1 MCKPAQWK
9 KHSPTTG
16 RTIGSTVWP
25 EKPGAANRFSRLACI
40 LHTGTDVL
48 SASASLKPQ
57 PDRSSTVVD
66 EGDNRNPTRTPA
78 APQRRGVSGYAPVSH
93 RLLAKKLFPGARR
106 RFLLRLARVSPQLH
120 KIQAAWKGLVADL
133 ALTTEAEKAL
143 YRVDVEKL
151 YRYLRSGEWH
161 AYQSALER
169 LGQDLAGCN
178 VPQEY
183 AGAAL
188 GLFFEVCLC
197 SVLGGAGEDT
207 EPALGLAR
215 LASVSQLFLAS
226 GYANHR
232 SVSIRALQEKLHQA
246 EKRAEALAISATEA
260 NEKERHRFA
269 SDLHDEIGH
278 DLVVLKFYLEMITA
292 DVGEKINGEV
302 CKQLTEAINLST
314 RAIEAVRRLAFDLGP
329 VNFNECGF
337 VPAIRNYVR
346 RFAATTGVKARVRV
360 SLSSAPLNAGDE
372 LALYRVL
379 QGALSNVLKHSHAK
393 TVSITVKSDASSLSM
408 SIDDDGSG
416 FNVARKLR
424 DSRNSFG
431 LQAMR
436 ERIELLGGKFQIQ
449 SPAAPGAKRHQG
461 TRIEVVL
468 PLTGREAK

>member
-1 MCKPAQWK
+1 
-9 KHSPTTG
+9 
-16 RTIGSTVWP
+16 
-25 EKPGAANRFSRLACI
+25 
-40 LHTGTDVL
+40 
-48 SASASLKPQ
+48 
-57 PDRSSTVVD
+57 
-66 EGDNRNPTRTPA
+66 
-78 APQRRGVSGYAPVSH
+78 
-93 RLLAKKLFPGARR
+93 
-106 RFLLRLARVSPQLH
+106 
-120 KIQAAWKGLVADL
+120 VADL
-133 ALTTEAEKAL
+133 ALAADAEKAL
-143 YRVDVEKL
+143 YRLDVEKL
-151 YRYLRSGEWH
+151 YSYLRSGEWH
-161 AYQSALER
+161 AYESALER
-169 LGQDLAGCN
+169 LGQELAGCD

-188 GLFFEVCLC
+188 GLFFEICLC
-197 SVLGGAGEDT
+197 SVLGEPREDT
-207 EPALGLAR
+207 EQALGLAR

-232 SVSIRALQEKLHQA
+232 SFSLRVLQEKLQQA
-246 EKRAEALAISATEA
+246 EQRAEALAISAIEA
-260 NEKERHRFA
+260 AEKERHRFA

-292 DVGEKINGEV
+292 DVKEKVNGDV

-329 VNFNECGF
+329 ANFEDCGF

-346 RFAATTGVKARVRV
+346 RFTATTGVKAKVRV
-360 SLSSAPLNAGDE
+360 SLSSTQFQSGDE

-379 QGALSNVLKHSHAK
+379 QGALSNVLKHSRAK
-393 TVSITVKSDASSLSM
+393 TVSITVKSDLNSLSM
-408 SIDDDGSG
+408 SIEDDGTG
-416 FNVARKLR
+416 FNVTRKLR

-449 SPAAPGAKRHQG
+449 SPAAQAVKTHHG